1 VFGMVLSIVAGVLY
15 GFNMVPVQYLGKTI
29 TPQPE
34 PIHFAFSH
42 FAGIFLM
49 STFILI
55 IVSTA
60 VNNAVHNESLLQL
73 RYDETE
79 TFHGSKFYQIYF

>member
-1 VFGMVLSIVAGVLY
+1 
-15 GFNMVPVQYLGKTI
+15 VQYLGKTI

-55 IVSTA
+55 IVSSA
-60 VNNAVHNESLLQL
+60 VNNAVHNESIL
-73 RYDETE
+73 
-79 TFHGSKFYQIYF
+79 